1 MKSRRKS
8 IVAAWSLWLF
18 LGLFAAHRFYLGH
31 FRSGVVI
38 LSLDLFIIV
47 GFVLSLAFHIIN
59 AVFGTAIGLAILIV
73 LIWFVVDIFLLPL
86 MLRRDRLLVQ
96 DAVLQEII
104 AKRASDAS
112 TAS

>member
-8 IVAAWSLWLF
+8 VVAAWSLWLF

-31 FRSGVVI
+31 FRSGIVV

-47 GFVLSLAFHIIN
+47 GFVLSLTFHIIN
-59 AVFGTAIGLAILIV
+59 AVFGTAIGLAIVAV
-73 LIWFVVDIFLLPL
+73 LLWFVVDIFLLPL

-96 DAVLQEII
+96 AEVMKELI
-104 AKRASDAS
+104 AQRTSAALS
-112 TAS
+112 T